1 MGLVAVATNLYRTG
15 QGVALALLQKSNGL
29 QWGESGV

>member
-15 QGVALALLQKSNGL
+15 QGVTLALLQEFNLL
-29 QWGESGV
+29 QWGVFRV